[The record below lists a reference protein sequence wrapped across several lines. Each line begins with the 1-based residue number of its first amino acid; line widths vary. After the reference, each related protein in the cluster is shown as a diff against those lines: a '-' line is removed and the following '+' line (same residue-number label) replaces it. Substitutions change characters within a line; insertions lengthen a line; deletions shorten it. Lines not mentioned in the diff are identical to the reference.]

1 MNGLKDRIAL
11 VTGASRGIGKFIAEA
26 LAAEGVHLSLAARNE
41 AALETTAASLREQY
55 QVRVLVVP
63 TDVSVRSQLE
73 QLVQRTQDEL
83 GFIDLLINNAA
94 LERMERFCDSDWDQT
109 AMDLAVNVRGPMD
122 LTRLILPGMIERD
135 CGHIVNVASLA
146 GFGAHAHAESY
157 VTTKHAIIG
166 FTRALRA
173 SLKAQQSQ
181 VSASSVCPGFVR
193 EVGMLPV
200 NKRAQAS
207 SPCPSRQFKPHCRRP
222 CCDQSDPSRRARKDR
237 QSHARASIFNVGDAV
252 SELGRVDHEKS
263 RSPTDQ
269 PKSARIRPTNTMK

>member
-173 SLKAQQSQ
+173 SLKAQQTQ

-193 EVGMLPV
+193 EVGMFARKQTSAGVQSPALLGS
-200 NKRAQAS
+200 S
-207 SPCPSRQFKPHCRRP
+207 SPIAVARAVIKVIHRDVPEKIVNPMPVRPFLMLAMLFPSLGEWIM
-222 CCDQSDPSRRARKDR
+222 RKAGVQRISQKVLESDR
-237 QSHARASIFNVGDAV
+237 QT
-252 SELGRVDHEKS
+252 
-263 RSPTDQ
+263 P
-269 PKSARIRPTNTMK
+269 